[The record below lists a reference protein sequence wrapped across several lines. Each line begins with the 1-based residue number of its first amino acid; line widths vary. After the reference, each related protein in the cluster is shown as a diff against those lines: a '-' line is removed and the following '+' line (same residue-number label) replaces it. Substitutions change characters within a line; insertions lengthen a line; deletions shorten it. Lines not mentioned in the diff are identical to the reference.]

1 MNNRAVPNR
10 LRRELRF
17 SKSKIANNLAQANL
31 DFTAIKPLTEA
42 FMSPKGLL
50 GLYGSELLL
59 LEKALGLSGGELAV
73 DLVGEL
79 ISVKEVPPG
88 TGVSYG
94 YLGRTAETTNLGLIA
109 IGFSDGIPRAA
120 TNHFQ
125 VEVEHANYSGIGR
138 IAMDQCVVNLGSDNP
153 EVGSEVSFFNKK
165 FPLSAWAEVSGFS
178 QLEILGRITERV
190 TRTWSE

>member
-1 MNNRAVPNR
+1 MNNRAVPTR

-17 SKSKIANNLAQANL
+17 SKSKIANNLSQANL

-42 FMSPKGLL
+42 FMSSNGLL

-79 ISVKEVPPG
+79 ISVKKVPAG

-94 YLGRTAETTNLGLIA
+94 YLSRTAETTNLGLIA
-109 IGFSDGIPRAA
+109 IGFSDGIPRSA

-125 VEVEHANYSGIGR
+125 VGIEQTNYSGLGR

-153 EVGSEVSFFNKK
+153 KIGSEVSFFSDK

-190 TRTWSE
+190 ARTWSN